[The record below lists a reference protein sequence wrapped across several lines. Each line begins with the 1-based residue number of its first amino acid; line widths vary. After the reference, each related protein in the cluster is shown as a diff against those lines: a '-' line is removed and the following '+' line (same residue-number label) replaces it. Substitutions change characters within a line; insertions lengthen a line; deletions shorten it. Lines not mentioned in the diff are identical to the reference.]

1 MNNIYLSVFTQ
12 GACRRKI
19 LRLVHVDP
27 DLEGRRVKIFYG
39 DEGHIILLLLIPL
52 PLYIGCTMRNGGHL
66 KHFRSR
72 LAQA

>member
-52 PLYIGCTMRNGGHL
+52 CPYIYWLYNAEWWASET
-66 KHFRSR
+66 FP
-72 LAQA
+72 